1 MSPRWWRPRRN
12 SPESKQVIPL
22 ALVGMSYREAPSA
35 VRAGLVALD
44 SGPEGPAQQLL
55 GAGEIT
61 GVVRIESCARVEWL
75 LASPRPSWAAELF
88 GAALLGAAEN
98 PDHLRPRVRHGAAAV
113 GGLLRVAAG
122 LDSVAQGEH
131 AIGNQVLRS
140 FERAHE
146 AGTMCRNLHVAWR
159 GVGELLGRARRI
171 LPQGRTGGV
180 QALVVQRMPDVPRDQ
195 PIAVFGLGEIGRA
208 TLRSLADAGFTAVES
223 FNRASMRAF
232 EAAVQRAH
240 TVIVASGAP
249 QAWLKLPLVDEAGG
263 GRRQVFDLGSP
274 LQVVEAPGWRV
285 TPLDELLDGHGAVLP
300 EQEYAALDAECAASA
315 EKICQTLLAPPP
327 SDTLAAMTAMRTDF
341 MQNKLPGLLEGL
353 PPQRARKV
361 TSEVN
366 AMLHQFIS
374 AARRES

>member
-1 MSPRWWRPRRN
+1 M
-12 SPESKQVIPL
+12 IPL

-35 VRAGLVALD
+35 VRAALAAID
-44 SGPEGPAQQLL
+44 AEANGPSQQLL
-55 GAGEIT
+55 AAGEVT

-75 LASPRPSWAAELF
+75 FAAEHPAWAAELF
-88 GAALLGAAEN
+88 SATLTGAAEN
-98 PDHLRPRVRHGAAAV
+98 PYHLRPRVRHGAAAV

-146 AGTMCRNLHVAWR
+146 AGTVCRNLHVAWR

-180 QALVVQRMPDVPRDQ
+180 QALVVQRMPDQPRDA
-195 PIAVFGLGEIGRA
+195 PVAVFGFGEIGRA
-208 TLRSLADAGFTAVES
+208 TLRALADAGFTAVES

-232 EAAVQRAH
+232 EGAVQRAR

-249 QAWLKLPLVDEAGG
+249 RAWLTLPQGH
-263 GRRQVFDLGSP
+263 GRRAFDLGSP
-274 LQVVEAPGWRV
+274 LQLIDAPGWQL
-285 TPLDELLDGHGAVLP
+285 TALDELLDAHGAVLP
-300 EQEYAALDAECAASA
+300 EEQYAALDAECSA
-315 EKICQTLLAPPP
+315 TTEKICQTLLAPPP

-341 MQNKLPGLLEGL
+341 MQNKLPTLLEGL

-374 AARRES
+374 AARRESQ

>member
-1 MSPRWWRPRRN
+1 M
-12 SPESKQVIPL
+12 VPL

-35 VRAGLVALD
+35 VRAALAALD
-44 SGPEGPAQQLL
+44 AETAGPSRQLL
-55 GAGEIT
+55 DAGEIT

-75 LASPRPSWAAELF
+75 LASARPSWAAELF
-88 GAALLGAAEN
+88 GAALIGAAEN
-98 PDHLRPRVRHGAAAV
+98 PDRLRPRVKHGAAAA
-113 GGLLRVAAG
+113 GALLRVAAG

-146 AGTMCRNLHVAWR
+146 AGTVCRNLHVAWR

-180 QALVVQRMPDVPRDQ
+180 QTLVLSRLTELPRSS

-208 TLRSLADAGFTAVES
+208 MLRALADAGFTAVES

-232 EAAVQRAH
+232 DGAVGRAAV
-240 TVIVASGAP
+240 VIVASGAP
-249 QAWLKLPLVDEAGG
+249 DAWLSLPPGN
-263 GRRQVFDLGSP
+263 GRLAFDLGSP
-274 LQVVEAPGWRV
+274 LQIIDAPGWKF
-285 TPLDELLDGHGAVLP
+285 TGLDELLDGHGAILP
-300 EQEYAALDAECAASA
+300 EEQYAALDEECSAAAER
-315 EKICQTLLAPPP
+315 ICQTLLAPPP
-327 SDTLAAMTAMRTDF
+327 SDTLAAMTAMRTEF
-341 MQNKLPGLLEGL
+341 MQHKLPALLEGL

-374 AARRES
+374 AARRESP

>member
-1 MSPRWWRPRRN
+1 M
-12 SPESKQVIPL
+12 IPL

-44 SGPEGPAQQLL
+44 SQVDSPARQLL
-55 GAGEIT
+55 EAAEIS

-75 LASPRPSWAAELF
+75 MASQRPAWAAELF
-88 GAALLGAAEN
+88 CAALLGAAEN
-98 PDHLRPRVRHGAAAV
+98 PAHLRPRVRHGAAAV

-146 AGTMCRNLHVAWR
+146 AGTVCRNLHVAWR

-180 QALVVQRMPDVPRDQ
+180 QALVAQRLTEVPRDA
-195 PIAVFGLGEIGRA
+195 PIAVFGLGEIGRSM
-208 TLRSLADAGFTAVES
+208 LRALADDGFTAVES

-232 EAAVQRAH
+232 EGAVQRAQI
-240 TVIVASGAP
+240 VIVASGAAH
-249 QAWLKLPLVDEAGG
+249 AWLRLPDGS
-263 GRRQVFDLGSP
+263 GRRAFDLGSP
-274 LQVVEAPGWRV
+274 LQILDAPGWRL
-285 TPLDELLDGHGAVLP
+285 TPLDELLDGQGAVLP
-300 EQEYAALDAECAASA
+300 EAEYGALDAECAAST
-315 EKICQTLLAPPP
+315 ERVCQTLLAPPP
-327 SDTLAAMTAMRTDF
+327 SDTLAAMTAMRTEF

-374 AARRES
+374 AARRESQ

>member
-1 MSPRWWRPRRN
+1 M
-12 SPESKQVIPL
+12 IPL

-35 VRAGLVALD
+35 VRAGLVAMD
-44 SGPEGPAQQLL
+44 SGAEGPASQLL
-55 GAGEIT
+55 EAGEIT
-61 GVVRIESCARVEWL
+61 GVVRVESCARVEWL
-75 LASPRPSWAAELF
+75 LASARPAWAAELF
-88 GAALLGAAEN
+88 GAALIGAAEN
-98 PDHLRPRVRHGAAAV
+98 PDRLRPRVRHGAAAL

-180 QALVVQRMPDVPRDQ
+180 QTLVVQRMPDVPRDA
-195 PIAVFGLGEIGRA
+195 PVAVFGLGEIGRA
-208 TLRSLADAGFTAVES
+208 TLRALADAGFTAVES

-232 EAAVQRAH
+232 EGAVQRAH

-249 QAWLKLPLVDEAGG
+249 QAWLNLPEGG
-263 GRRQVFDLGSP
+263 GRRVFDLGSP
-274 LQVVEAPGWRV
+274 LQIRDAPGWQL

-300 EQEYAALDAECAASA
+300 ESEYAALDAECAAGV
-315 EKICQTLLAPPP
+315 ERICQALLAPPP
-327 SDTLAAMTAMRTDF
+327 SDTLAAMTAMRTEF
-341 MQNKLPGLLEGL
+341 MQNKLPLLLEGL

-366 AMLHQFIS
+366 AMLHQFIA
-374 AARRES
+374 AARRETP

>member
-1 MSPRWWRPRRN
+1 M
-12 SPESKQVIPL
+12 IPL

-35 VRAGLVALD
+35 VRAALVAFD
-44 SGPEGPAQQLL
+44 TEAEGPARQLL
-55 GAGEIT
+55 DAGEIT

-75 LASPRPSWAAELF
+75 MASPRPAWAAELF
-88 GAALLGAAEN
+88 SAALIGAGEN
-98 PDHLRPRVRHGAAAV
+98 PDHLRPRARHGAAAV

-146 AGTMCRNLHVAWR
+146 AGTVCRNLHVAWR

-171 LPQGRTGGV
+171 LPQGRVGGV
-180 QALVVQRMPDVPRDQ
+180 QALVVQRMPDVPRDA

-208 TLRSLADAGFTAVES
+208 MLRALADAGFTAVES
-223 FNRASMRAF
+223 FNRASIRAF
-232 EAAVQRAH
+232 ENAVQRAH

-249 QAWLKLPLVDEAGG
+249 HAWLKLPEGA
-263 GRRQVFDLGSP
+263 GRRVFDLGSP
-274 LQVVEAPGWRV
+274 LQIESAPGWQL
-285 TPLDELLDGHGAVLP
+285 TALDELLDGHGAVLP
-300 EQEYAALDAECAASA
+300 ESEYAALDAECTAGT
-315 EKICQTLLAPPP
+315 ERICQALLAPPP
-327 SDTLAAMTAMRTDF
+327 SDTLAAMTAMRTEF

-353 PPQRARKV
+353 PPQRARKL

-374 AARRES
+374 AARRDSQ

>member
-1 MSPRWWRPRRN
+1 M
-12 SPESKQVIPL
+12 IPL

-35 VRAGLVALD
+35 VRAALVAFD
-44 SGPEGPAQQLL
+44 SDVEGPARQLL
-55 GAGEIT
+55 DAGEIT

-75 LASPRPSWAAELF
+75 MASPRPAWAAELF
-88 GAALLGAAEN
+88 SAALIGAADN
-98 PDHLRPRVRHGAAAV
+98 PDHLRPRSRHGAAAV

-146 AGTMCRNLHVAWR
+146 AGTVCRNLHVAWR

-180 QALVVQRMPDVPRDQ
+180 QALVVQRMPEVPRDA

-208 TLRSLADAGFTAVES
+208 TLRALADAGFTAVES
-223 FNRASMRAF
+223 FNRASIRAF
-232 EAAVQRAH
+232 ENAVQRAH

-249 QAWLKLPLVDEAGG
+249 HAWLTLPAGAG
-263 GRRQVFDLGSP
+263 RQVFDLGSP
-274 LQVVEAPGWRV
+274 LQIVDAPGWRL
-285 TPLDELLDGHGAVLP
+285 TALDELLDGHGAVLP
-300 EQEYAALDAECAASA
+300 ESEYAALDAECSASA
-315 EKICQTLLAPPP
+315 ERICQTLLAPPP
-327 SDTLAAMTAMRTDF
+327 SDTLAAMTAMRTEF
-341 MQNKLPGLLEGL
+341 MQNKLPTLLEGL

-366 AMLHQFIS
+366 AVLHQFIS
-374 AARRES
+374 AARRDAQ

>member
-1 MSPRWWRPRRN
+1 M
-12 SPESKQVIPL
+12 IPL

-35 VRAGLVALD
+35 VRAGLVAMD
-44 SGPEGPAQQLL
+44 SAAESPARQLL
-55 GAGEIT
+55 EAGEIT

-75 LASPRPSWAAELF
+75 LASARPAWAAELF
-88 GAALLGAAEN
+88 GAALVGAAEN
-98 PDHLRPRVRHGAAAV
+98 PDRLRPRVRHGAAAI

-180 QALVVQRMPDVPRDQ
+180 QTLVVQRMHDVARDA
-195 PIAVFGLGEIGRA
+195 PVAVFGLGEIGRA
-208 TLRSLADAGFTAVES
+208 MLRALADAGFTAVES

-232 EAAVQRAH
+232 EGAVQRAH

-249 QAWLKLPLVDEAGG
+249 QAWLSLPAVTGDD
-263 GRRQVFDLGSP
+263 GRRHVFDLGSP
-274 LQVVEAPGWRV
+274 LQILAAPGWAL
-285 TPLDELLDGHGAVLP
+285 TPLDELLDGQGAVLP
-300 EQEYAALDAECAASA
+300 ESEYAALDAECAAGA
-315 EKICQTLLAPPP
+315 ERICQTLLAPPP
-327 SDTLAAMTAMRTDF
+327 SDTLAAMTAMRTEF

-353 PPQRARKV
+353 PPQRVRKL

-366 AMLHQFIS
+366 AMLHQFIA
-374 AARRES
+374 AARRETP